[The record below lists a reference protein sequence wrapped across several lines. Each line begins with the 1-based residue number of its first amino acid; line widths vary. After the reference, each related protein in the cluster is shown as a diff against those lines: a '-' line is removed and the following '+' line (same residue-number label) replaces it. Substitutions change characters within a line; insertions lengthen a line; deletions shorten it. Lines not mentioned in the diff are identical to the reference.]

1 MSLRS
6 QIEEKYITSIKL
18 KNTDEINTLR
28 LIKSAIK
35 YKDIENR
42 TGNNKGEINDQK
54 IIGLLQHLIKQRR
67 DSIESFKLANR
78 NDLIEREIKDASNY
92 DAHGVEEDIENDL
105 DDGEIEGV
113 IHILNEDGDPIM
125 TDLKPIIIANWEV
138 KEEEEECY

>member
-1 MSLRS
+1 MV
-6 QIEEKYITSIKL
+6 IKTKYITTKYI
-18 KNTDEINTLR
+18 EIHC
-28 LIKSAIK
+28 
-35 YKDIENR
+35 
-42 TGNNKGEINDQK
+42 NDQ
-54 IIGLLQHLIKQRR
+54 R
-67 DSIESFKLANR
+67 IEVKLD
-78 NDLIEREIKDASNY
+78 DLGNGKIEREIKDASNY